1 MKYSPEFTSL
11 KRRSSLR
18 LCCVSSSGVNTI
30 FQYWKPIFDMIN
42 EENIWLIVTVA
53 HLLYFEHWPPPQLK
67 RRWEI
72 LVLLHYVGSSNSDL
86 PPQKKEQD
94 LMQIPTGLTW
104 SDLTILHAHFIYS
117 KGLQSPPLLILLGHT
132 QGSFICWLVG
142 GRSGQLR
149 SVDILS
155 LNLFQA

>member
-1 MKYSPEFTSL
+1 MKYSPEITSL

-42 EENIWLIVTVA
+42 EENIRLIVTVA
-53 HLLYFEHWPPPQLK
+53 HLLHFEHWSPPQLN

-72 LVLLHYVGSSNSDL
+72 LVQSGFLQFRFTSA
-86 PPQKKEQD
+86 KKEQD
-94 LMQIPTGLTW
+94 RMQISTGLTW